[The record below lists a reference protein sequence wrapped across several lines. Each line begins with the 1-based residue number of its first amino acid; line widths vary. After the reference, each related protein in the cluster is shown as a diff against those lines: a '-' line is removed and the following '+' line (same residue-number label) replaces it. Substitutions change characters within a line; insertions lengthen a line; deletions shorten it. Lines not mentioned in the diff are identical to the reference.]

1 VGKSE
6 KEGGKQTHDTFVLV
20 LVLGLMSSVPYSSPA
35 TRWVTA
41 ASGGGG
47 GGNGA
52 CGGADESSSG
62 PDEIKPAFIIG
73 IAGGSASGKTSLCHQ
88 IHSLLPNQRVAIVA
102 QDSFYR
108 NLTPDEIRR
117 AAQHNFDEP
126 AAFDWP
132 LMHDVLASLRRRRKV
147 DVPTYD
153 YKTHS
158 RSDVVVPLWNIDV
171 VLFEGILAF
180 HDEPDVRMG
189 ELMDLKI
196 FVETDSDT
204 RLARRVFRDT
214 QNRGRSLESVLLQY
228 ERFVKPSFEQYI
240 LPLKKRADVIIPWG
254 DYSQNM
260 FSDDGSWQSQRYP
273 ALEMIVEHI
282 QTKLASFGP
291 PPIRT
296 LSPASLRVHESLT

>member
-1 VGKSE
+1 
-6 KEGGKQTHDTFVLV
+6 
-20 LVLGLMSSVPYSSPA
+20 M
-35 TRWVTA
+35 
-41 ASGGGG
+41 
-47 GGNGA
+47 
-52 CGGADESSSG
+52 
-62 PDEIKPAFIIG
+62 
-73 IAGGSASGKTSLCHQ
+73 
-88 IHSLLPNQRVAIVA
+88 A

-108 NLTPDEIRR
+108 NLTAEEIAR
-117 AAQHNFDEP
+117 AASHNFDEP

-132 LMHDVLASLRRRRKV
+132 LMHDVLSNLRRRRKV

-158 RSDVVVPLWNIDV
+158 RRSDVSTPLWNIDV

-180 HDEPDVRMG
+180 HDEG
-189 ELMDLKI
+189 EVSMSQLMDLKI

-214 QNRGRSLESVLLQY
+214 QSRGRSLESVLAQY
-228 ERFVKPSFEQYI
+228 ERFVKPSFERYI
-240 LPLKKRADVIIPWG
+240 LPLKKKADVIIPWG

-260 FSDDGSWQSQRYP
+260 FSDDGTWQTMRYP

-282 QTKLASFGP
+282 QTKLSSFGP
-291 PPIRT
+291 PPMRT